1 MTGPVERPA
10 RLLLVEDQ
18 AINRALVR
26 AVLARADDP
35 RIRNAT
41 ILEAPSLAEARQCL
55 ANGAVDVVLL
65 DVRLPDGSGL
75 DLAREIAS
83 HGRSEAPSVRPRMI
97 VLSASVMPAQR
108 EEAIDAGCDA
118 FLAKP
123 FDTRELLSLI
133 GSLLDPN

>member
-1 MTGPVERPA
+1 VTRPADAPA

-18 AINRALVR
+18 AINRALVM

-35 RIRNAT
+35 RIRDAT
-41 ILEAPSLAEARQCL
+41 ILEAASLGEARQFI
-55 ANGAVDVVLL
+55 ANDGVEIVLL
-65 DVRLPDGSGL
+65 DVRLPDGDGL

-83 HGRSEAPSVRPRMI
+83 RGSSDASWARPRMI

-123 FDTRELLSLI
+123 FDTRELLRLI
-133 GSLLDPN
+133 GSLLDLE